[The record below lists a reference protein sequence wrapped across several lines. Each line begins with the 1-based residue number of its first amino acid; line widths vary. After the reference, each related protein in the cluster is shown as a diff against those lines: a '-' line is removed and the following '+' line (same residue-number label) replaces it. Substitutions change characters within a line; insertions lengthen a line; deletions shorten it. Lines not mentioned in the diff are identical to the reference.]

1 MLKFGLVLDRR
12 SIDWLVGERV
22 DVLLLPPGFP
32 LSEADVRQ
40 QSGIDTFSLNKLIE
54 TGEISALSQKIAPFL
69 RTLLAAIEQA
79 PVVAVASQ
87 NDLYQYHLRPQ
98 YLFLTA
104 LERFLKDKHDYQLLV
119 DASPYRRYRSP
130 MRPELV
136 LMYSNDKLLAFLAG
150 QLVAALGGNFRTR
163 PAKAFEAAG
172 DALKLTGRAVFLG
185 AFLFI
190 KLLQKSWHARRNAGP
205 AVVAPPNGGRGK
217 VGIIVR
223 TDSEVIAASYLID
236 KLRAQ
241 GTPSTVIHDEILS
254 STTTLAR
261 LAELKIDSV
270 SIGSVGG
277 ISGVLHAQLRKPAP
291 VRLRPT
297 LAAPGVDASATDAI
311 LFGDRGVRDELAA
324 RLMDFAVPQIHFGDE
339 LRAIAQRHG
348 VACLV
353 TFAYV
358 DQWGAIIQSAGADLG
373 IPTVAVQNA
382 AQDPEEYPRLCWA
395 DHYCVESAYLKGRL
409 VQLGYPPQR
418 LTATGLPQFSA
429 VTQAPVFDAGL
440 AFAHKRILLLTQ
452 PIYQEHYERLIL
464 ASARLCAT
472 AGFELAIKFHPRQAG
487 TEYKEAIEAARG
499 MARVALFQAESLDQL
514 IQSSSVVISVV
525 SAALIRAVNLGA
537 PTVSFLPVEER
548 HLDLYYAHESTV
560 FCVPDVAAFEALIR
574 GALADYPGFYGQA
587 LEKRRHYLAVH
598 SAFEPTDD
606 SAQNIVSVIEAH
618 MAAADE
624 ARAAPAAGR
633 AA

>member
-1 MLKFGLVLDRR
+1 MLKFGLILDRR
-12 SIDWLVGERV
+12 NIEWLVGQQV

-32 LSEADVRQ
+32 LSEDDVRKA
-40 QSGIDTFSLNKLIE
+40 SGIDAFSLNKLIE
-54 TGEISALSQKIAPFL
+54 PGEISALSQKIAPFL
-69 RTLLAAIEQA
+69 RALLAAVEQA
-79 PVVAVASQ
+79 PIEAIASQ

-104 LERFLKDKHDYQLLV
+104 LERFLRDKPGCQLVLE
-119 DASPYRRYRSP
+119 ASPYRRYRSP
-130 MRPELV
+130 MRPELG
-136 LMYSNDKLLAFLAG
+136 LMYSNEKLLAYLAG
-150 QLVAALGGNFRTR
+150 RLADELGVSMRTR
-163 PAKAFEAAG
+163 RSRAFEAVG
-172 DALKLTGRAVFLG
+172 DTLKLAARKAFLDVFL
-185 AFLFI
+185 FF
-190 KLLQKSWHARRNAGP
+190 KLLQKSWHARSNRGP
-205 AVVAPPNGGRGK
+205 AAAALHARGACP

-223 TDSEVIAASYLID
+223 TDSEVIAASYLVD
-236 KLRAQ
+236 KLREQ
-241 GTPSTVIHDEILS
+241 GTPAIVVHDEILS

-261 LAELKIDSV
+261 LADLNIAST

-277 ISGVLHAQLRKPAP
+277 LRGVLRAQLRKPAGL
-291 VRLRPT
+291 RLRPMP
-297 LAAPGVDASATDAI
+297 AASGSVTDAI
-311 LFGDRGVRDELAA
+311 LFGDPGVHAELAA
-324 RLMDFAVPQIHFGDE
+324 RLMDFAVAQVHFAEE

-348 VACLV
+348 AACLV

-358 DQWGAIIQSAGADLG
+358 DQWGAIIQRVGADLG

-429 VTQAPVFDAGL
+429 VKHAPVFDA
-440 AFAHKRILLLTQ
+440 ARSFAHKRILLLTQ
-452 PIYQEHYERLIL
+452 PIYPEHFERLIL
-464 ASARLCAT
+464 ACARLCAS

-487 TEYKEAIEAARG
+487 TEYKEAIDAARG
-499 MARVALFQAESLDQL
+499 MAQLAIFQAEPLDDL
-514 IQSSSVVISVV
+514 IQSSSVVVSVV

-560 FCVPDVAAFEALIR
+560 FCVPDIASFDALIQ
-574 GALADYPGFYGQA
+574 GALADYPRFYAEARQ
-587 LEKRRHYLAVH
+587 KRDHYLAVH
-598 SAFEPTDD
+598 TAFEPGPD
-606 SAQNIVSVIEAH
+606 STQNIVSVIEAQI
-618 MAAADE
+618 ASA
-624 ARAAPAAGR
+624 ARAPQAAEQ

>member
-1 MLKFGLVLDRR
+1 MLKFGLILDRR

-32 LSEADVRQ
+32 LSEDDVKK
-40 QSGIDTFSLNKLIE
+40 QSGIDAFSLNKLIE
-54 TGEISALSQKIAPFL
+54 PGEICALSQKIAPFL
-69 RTLLAAIEQA
+69 RALLAAVEQA
-79 PVVAVASQ
+79 PIEAVASQ

-104 LERFLKDKHDYQLLV
+104 LERFLKDKRDYQLVL

-130 MRPELV
+130 MRPELG
-136 LMYSNDKLLAFLAG
+136 LMYSNEKLLAYLVG
-150 QLVAALGGNFRTR
+150 RLVAKMGGSLRTR
-163 PAKAFEAAG
+163 RAKAFEAAG
-172 DALKLTGRAVFLG
+172 DALKLTGRKAFLGVFL
-185 AFLFI
+185 FL

-205 AVVAPPNGGRGK
+205 TVAGPQAGGGRK

-236 KLRAQ
+236 KLREQ
-241 GTPSTVIHDEILS
+241 GTPSIVIHDEILS

-261 LAELKIDSV
+261 LAELNIDSA
-270 SIGSVGG
+270 SIGSTGGVGG
-277 ISGVLHAQLRKPAP
+277 VLRAQLRKPAP
-291 VRLRPT
+291 LRLRPEP
-297 LAAPGVDASATDAI
+297 AAPGASATDAI
-311 LFGDRGVRDELAA
+311 LFGDPGVRGELAA
-324 RLMDFAVPQIHFGDE
+324 RLMDFAVPQIHFGEE
-339 LRAIAQRHG
+339 LRTIAQRHG

-358 DQWGAIIQSAGADLG
+358 DQWGAIIQRVGADLG

-409 VQLGYPPQR
+409 VQLGYPPHR

-429 VTQAPVFDAGL
+429 VKQAPVFDAGL

-464 ASARLCAT
+464 ACARLCAD

-499 MARVALFQAESLDQL
+499 IARVAVFQAESLDDL
-514 IQSSSVVISVV
+514 IQSSSVVVSVV

-560 FCVPDVAAFEALIR
+560 FCVPDVAAFNTLIR

-587 LEKRRHYLAVH
+587 LQKRSHYLAVH
-598 SAFEPTDD
+598 SAFEPGAD
-606 SAQNIVSVIEAH
+606 SAQNIVSVIEAQT
-618 MAAADE
+618 AGTGAADP
-624 ARAAPAAGR
+624 ARAIGR
-633 AA
+633 VA